1 MPEPITLALGAGAI
15 GLGYK
20 AIRKAK
26 KHHREKE
33 ARKQNALTA
42 AETQSINSD
51 VRQVTRHFTR
61 STVGGTL
68 AASLSHV
75 LPHMVLP
82 AGMNVYLFKR
92 AKDDWRKLNAY
103 MKEKG
108 ATVRKRDVARGIG
121 RALVEK
127 AILVP
132 ITLGHDD
139 FLLAVPQ
146 GTMSTAVAAHAA
158 LLEVPGIG
166 EANKLIQAPV
176 EIFQQD
182 HHIPTADERL
192 EDMKQGLV
200 DMGGWNAPAKDLAA
214 NVGIAGTLA
223 AATEYLVDRPLEYRE
238 GKLQSVQ

>member
-1 MPEPITLALGAGAI
+1 MPEPITLALSAGAI

-33 ARKQNALTA
+33 ARKQYALSA

-82 AGMNVYLFKR
+82 AGMNVYLFKK
-92 AKDDWRKLNAY
+92 AKDDWRILNAH
-103 MKEKG
+103 MEEMG
-108 ATVRKRDVARGIG
+108 ATVRKRDLVRGVG

-127 AILVP
+127 AILVS

-146 GTMSTAVAAHAA
+146 GSMTMALAAHEA

-182 HHIPTADERL
+182 HQIPTSDERL
-192 EDMKQGLV
+192 EDVKHGLV
-200 DMGGWNAPAKDLAA
+200 DLGGWNAPAKEIAV
-214 NVGIAGTLA
+214 NMGIAGTIA
-223 AATEYLVDRPLEYRE
+223 AATEYVVDRPLEYRE
-238 GKLQSVQ
+238 GKLQSV